1 MWRFG
6 IWNMSAV
13 GMKTSGRSCGTAD
26 CDDDDEDDER
36 KGGVK

>member
-13 GMKTSGRSCGTAD
+13 SMKMSGRNCGTAD